1 MRRPIFMLGK
11 GFAMSPYTKA
21 IFTLSMAA
29 TLSLLV
35 GGAASAAVSVSY
47 IKPEEFR
54 DVPFDNADRER
65 ILNDLSAH
73 FVALGKKLPADQDLK
88 IEVTDV
94 DLAGREVPSRRTGN
108 ELRIVNGGADWPAMS
123 LRYTLTSHGEVIATG
138 DERLQDMDYQSHVN
152 LYSPGEN
159 LRYEKQMIDT
169 WFKKTFPQSVK
180 S

>member
-1 MRRPIFMLGK
+1 
-11 GFAMSPYTKA
+11 MSPYAKA
-21 IFTLSMAA
+21 VVTLSMAA
-29 TLSLLV
+29 TLSLLAS
-35 GGAASAAVSVSY
+35 GAVSAAVSVTY
-47 IKPEEFR
+47 VKPEQFR

-65 ILNDLSAH
+65 ILKDLSEH
-73 FVALGKKLPADQDLK
+73 FVKLGKNLPADQDLR

-108 ELRIVNGGADWPAMS
+108 ELRIVDGGADWPAMS
-123 LRYTLTSHGEVIATG
+123 LRYTLLSHGEVIATG
-138 DERLQDMDYQSHVN
+138 DERLQDMDYQSHMN
-152 LYSPGEN
+152 MYSPGEN